1 MACTEMISL
10 DSTNYVIASE
20 KSNIV
25 FDPSS
30 IEVNAQDFTEKQPP
44 YSFSIN
50 EIPCQMDIFD
60 RISDGQKL
68 KSALYLAQQI
78 KRQILEDTS
87 FRCSVGV
94 AANRMLAKMACSL
107 NKPDQITLVPLES
120 MQHLM
125 NFTRIR
131 KVPGLGGKLGDDVSR
146 RYNIECFGSLTEV
159 PLSTLVADYGEKTGN
174 WLYGLCR
181 GQDHQAVSTR
191 TLVQSIGC
199 SKNFLGKSSLMTD
212 EDIRHW
218 LTLLAGELV
227 ERVAIDRGTNNRLP
241 TSLTVHVRF
250 GQSES
255 HSKALSPAVLATISP
270 LVGGSS
276 DSPPDSDVTEK
287 VAESAFNALRSIVGG
302 AWTTPITNIGISAGK
317 FRPDHI
323 SRCGNV
329 KKLFMKQ
336 IGDKVASP
344 GKRTSFF
351 RQFIEPSEVKAENK
365 RSEDDSADNFSLINA
380 PLQSISSSPSLK
392 PSGRGNTFFQRHEAD
407 ADTILCE
414 ECGSRVLVHL
424 MPEHSDFH
432 FARKIQRQWNQ
443 ETSGNLEN
451 VRSGQTKTKP
461 SSRARGCQRRRP
473 NGRKIQPGT
482 CRSRIDNFFP
492 KNI

>member
-1 MACTEMISL
+1 MDRVVFLIDMDCFYVQVEQKMRPETIGLPCAVIQYTSLSSASYVSLYLHFDFNTKEGRFKVYEWYRDAGAEVINSLSKFTSKIERASIDEAYIDSSLVMACTEMISL
-10 DSTNYVIASE
+10 DSTNY

-30 IEVNAQDFTEKQPP
+30 IEVNAQDFTE
-44 YSFSIN
+44 N
-50 EIPCQMDIFD
+50 
-60 RISDGQKL
+60 DGQKL

-94 AANRMLAKMACSL
+94 AANRVSYKLLSQG
-107 NKPDQITLVPLES
+107 PIIWHPV
-120 MQHLM
+120 
-125 NFTRIR
+125 RIS
-131 KVPGLGGKLGDDVSR
+131 PGLGGKLGDDVSR

-250 GQSES
+250 GQ
-255 HSKALSPAVLATISP
+255 
-270 LVGGSS
+270 
-276 DSPPDSDVTEK
+276 
-287 VAESAFNALRSIVGG
+287 
-302 AWTTPITNIGISAGK
+302 TTPITNIGISAGK

-336 IGDKVASP
+336 IGD
-344 GKRTSFF
+344 
-351 RQFIEPSEVKAENK
+351 K